1 MEPDKNDRA
10 KNRWSWLHK
19 LRRHP
24 ISIVLVFVLFSKI
37 IGEFYPFSPFSMYSN
52 PSSEPLRYYYVADGA
67 GEPIPILWHSGQTPA
82 RLTKKHRAERG
93 KIEERL
99 EKSGGR
105 EQLSDAAIRAEAGEI
120 VLRYVIK
127 LSHGRSQ
134 KRHLKPPLQ
143 LVEVA
148 IHMDDDGKLHE
159 TPVTVAELE
168 PQEKEEAEAR
178 P

>member
-1 MEPDKNDRA
+1 MIDMESDEKQSA
-10 KNRWSWLHK
+10 TNRRSWFYK

-24 ISIVLVFVLFSKI
+24 VSIVLVFVLFSKI

-52 PSSEPLRYYYVADGA
+52 PSSEPLRYYYVADGE

-99 EKSGGR
+99 EKSNGK
-105 EQLSDAAIRAEAGEI
+105 EQLSDAGIRAEAGEI

-127 LSHGRSQ
+127 LSHNRSE

-159 TPVTVAELE
+159 TPVTVAELKAEEE
-168 PQEKEEAEAR
+168 PR

>member
-1 MEPDKNDRA
+1 MAHEEEQHA
-10 KNRWSWLHK
+10 TNRWDWFHK

-24 ISIVLVFVLFSKI
+24 IFIVLVFVLASKI
-37 IGEFYPFSPFSMYSN
+37 IGEFYPLSPFSMYSN
-52 PSSEPLRYYYVADGA
+52 PSSVPLRYYYVADGD

-82 RLTKKHRAERG
+82 RLTKKYRAERG
-93 KIEERL
+93 QIEQAL
-99 EKSGGR
+99 EKSDGK
-105 EQLSDAAIRAEAGEI
+105 EQLSDAEIRAEAGKI

-127 LSHGRSQ
+127 LSHGRSK

-159 TPVTVAELE
+159 TPVTVAEL
-168 PQEKEEAEAR
+168 KAELNAGQKST

>member
-1 MEPDKNDRA
+1 MEPEKKRSTTR
-10 KNRWSWLHK
+10 RWGWFHK

-99 EKSGGR
+99 ENSDGK
-105 EQLSDAAIRAEAGEI
+105 EQLSDAEIRAEAGEI

-127 LSHGRSQ
+127 LSHGRSE

-148 IHMDDDGKLHE
+148 IHMDDDGELHE
-159 TPVTVAELE
+159 TPVTVANLE
-168 PQEKEEAEAR
+168 PEEESK

>member
-1 MEPDKNDRA
+1 MGMKPEQTETSRK
-10 KNRWSWLHK
+10 RWGWFHH

-24 ISIVLVFVLFSKI
+24 AFIILLFVLFSKI
-37 IGEFYPFSPFSMYSN
+37 IGEFYPISPFSMYSN
-52 PSSEPLRYYYVADGA
+52 PSAEPLRYYYVADGD
-67 GEPIPILWHSGQTPA
+67 GEPIPVLWHSGQTPA

-93 KIEERL
+93 KIEDRL
-99 EKSGGR
+99 KKSDGK
-105 EQLSDAAIRAEAGEI
+105 EQLTDPEIRAEAGQI

-127 LSHGRSQ
+127 LSHGRSK

-148 IHMDDDGKLHE
+148 IHMDDDGNLHE
-159 TPVTVAELE
+159 TPVTVAQLDPE
-168 PQEKEEAEAR
+168 PE